1 MKIPRSRILSL
12 LVSHVLFIGR
22 GTPKLLKNVLFIE
35 ANTLFSGLGVLSPS
49 IIFNIITYIY
59 KMCHIKIHIT
69 WYLYFVNSFATSFLK
84 KYYAVIFSNSS
95 LNNSS
100 DVLKPKIPRG
110 YVFIQFSINSM
121 SLSCFS
127 SKSSPLGIWRRISLL
142 VFSLVPLS

>member
-1 MKIPRSRILSL
+1 MHQNSTICCFATLSTSTRRVLPASSISNFLYIVFSFFSITLELTGYHMKIPRSRILSL

-69 WYLYFVNSFATSFLK
+69 WYRLFWDFWLFYIRKCDFL
-84 KYYAVIFSNSS
+84 
-95 LNNSS
+95 L
-100 DVLKPKIPRG
+100 
-110 YVFIQFSINSM
+110 
-121 SLSCFS
+121 
-127 SKSSPLGIWRRISLL
+127 
-142 VFSLVPLS
+142 

>member
-69 WYLYFVNSFATSFLK
+69 WYRLFGDFWLFYIRKCNFL
-84 KYYAVIFSNSS
+84 
-95 LNNSS
+95 L
-100 DVLKPKIPRG
+100 
-110 YVFIQFSINSM
+110 
-121 SLSCFS
+121 
-127 SKSSPLGIWRRISLL
+127 
-142 VFSLVPLS
+142 